1 MHFTGT
7 KSLPKILLLLKYK
20 KCSADVKSDA
30 NVGHV
35 MYTFFI
41 YIFPP
46 MALVLLFVMSRHTY
60 CLVYLFIY
68 ILMFKL

>member
-1 MHFTGT
+1 
-7 KSLPKILLLLKYK
+7 
-20 KCSADVKSDA
+20 
-30 NVGHV
+30 
-35 MYTFFI
+35 MYTHYI

-60 CLVYLFIY
+60 CLVYLYIY